1 MRKCES
7 CRMNEHW
14 LRVENF
20 TRSFFCIFAED
31 LVNPISEQ
39 IE

>member
-1 MRKCES
+1 MKKVF
-7 CRMNEHW
+7 W

-20 TRSFFCIFAED
+20 TRSFFCIFAGNP
-31 LVNPISEQ
+31 VNPIGEQ